1 MKKIIKIAA
10 MLLVV
15 ATTTNAVAQELPQPS
30 PKAKVEQRIG
40 LTDVTVEYSRPSVKG
55 RKVFGELV
63 PNDVVW
69 RTGANM
75 NTLITFTDEVK
86 VEGEPLA
93 PGTYSVFTIPSTK
106 SPEWKVM
113 FNSVTDGWGEGKY
126 DKANDVITINIDPKT
141 IAKQE
146 SMQFSFDNLTDNS
159 GDLILSWDNMSINLT
174 IEVDVEEKAWKNIKE
189 AMETATEK
197 NKASVYRNSAK
208 YAASVKKNL
217 KEALGWINQS
227 INSKEYWY
235 SYWVK
240 ANVQHAM
247 GDNDGAKA
255 SARKAIEVG
264 EADAKANGKDFG
276 YKEKLEQAITE
287 YK

>member
-1 MKKIIKIAA
+1 MIKIAA

-15 ATTTNAVAQELPQPS
+15 ATTTNAIAQELPQPS

-86 VEGEPLA
+86 VGGEPLA
-93 PGTYSVFTIPSTK
+93 PGTYSVFMLPSEKNPT
-106 SPEWKVM
+106 WKIM
-113 FNSVTDGWGEGKY
+113 FNSITDGWGDGKY
-126 DKANDVITINIDPKT
+126 ENANNVLEVKVEPKT

-146 SMQFSFDNLTDNS
+146 SMLFSFDNLTDNS
-159 GDLILSWDNMSINLT
+159 GDLILSWDNKSVSIK
-174 IEVDVEEKAWKNIKE
+174 IEVEVEEKAWKNIKE
-189 AMETATEK
+189 AMETATDK

-208 YAASVKKNL
+208 YAVSVNKNI
-217 KEALGWINQS
+217 KEALNWINES
-227 INSKEYWY
+227 INTKEYWY

-240 ANVQHAM
+240 ADIQHALD
-247 GDNDGAKA
+247 DNEGAIA
-255 SARKAIEVG
+255 SAKKAIEIG
-264 EADAKANGKDFG
+264 EADAKENGKDFG
-276 YKEKLEQAITE
+276 YKGRLEKAIAD